1 MFAPVPI
8 FVVSPRAVR
17 ALAVFALLLAA
28 PAAFATNLVVNPG
41 FDGGAAGWKL
51 WSQAGKLTS
60 EWRPEDATSDPGSG
74 SFRLTHLGDRALGY
88 AGATQCVP
96 VAGGATHAVA
106 GRLRIPAGQAATG
119 RAVIELDWYSGP
131 GCSSDLLN
139 AEFAV
144 QRETTPGGW
153 SLEGALV
160 GAPGGAHSV
169 FLQLGVFINA
179 PGAPLVADFDDIRL
193 DDGAAD
199 DPPPP
204 YGSWISSSGLPG
216 FVAQVRITAGAP
228 PLQGSKEGD
237 CIAETICASGA
248 LPGRP
253 EVFVKVIGPRPNG
266 FYWVQLIRFT
276 PSQVEVWLRQQ
287 SSQQVNYYVLG
298 PTTGSVLRGLED
310 REAFLP

>member
-8 FVVSPRAVR
+8 FVVSSRTVR
-17 ALAVFALLLAA
+17 ALGALAASLLAA
-28 PAAFATNLVVNPG
+28 PAAFATNLLANPG
-41 FDGGAAGWKL
+41 FDGGAAGWTL
-51 WSQAGKLTS
+51 VSEVGKVRS
-60 EWRPEDATSDPGSG
+60 EWRPEDATGDPGSG
-74 SFRLTHLGDRALGY
+74 SVRVTHLGDQAASYG
-88 AGATQCVP
+88 GATQCLP
-96 VAGGATHAVA
+96 VAGGASYGVE

-119 RAVIELDWYSGP
+119 GAAILLGWFSGP
-131 GCSSDLLN
+131 GCSSDSLGY
-139 AEFAV
+139 
-144 QRETTPGGW
+144 ETPVYAAPGGW
-153 SLEGALV
+153 FLGGTV
-160 GAPGGAHSV
+160 VVAPGGAHSV
-169 FLQLGVFINA
+169 VLFLDVFVDA
-179 PGAPLVADFDDIRL
+179 PGAPLVADFDDLRF
-193 DDGAAD
+193 DDGAAG

-204 YGSWISSSGLPG
+204 YGSWINSSGLPG

-287 SSQQVNYYVLG
+287 SSQQVNYYLLG
-298 PTTGSVLRGLED
+298 PTTGGVLRGLED